1 MKKKF
6 IIVIPARY
14 NSSRLPGKP
23 LIKILGIPMLIRTYR
38 QCLKVVS
45 EDMIFV
51 ATDDKR
57 IQKLCNENKINC
69 LMTSKKCLTGTDR
82 ISELSKKIKADF
94 YINIQGDEPICDV
107 GDIKKLINIAK
118 KYPDRI
124 INGYSKITNKKL
136 FLSKHIPKVVF
147 RNDGRLLYQSRSP
160 IPISKKGKFTLAWRQ
175 ICIYSLPYSAL
186 KIFSKI
192 RKKTTLENIEEC
204 ELVRFLELGLEVHMI
219 EMSNNSISVDTKK
232 DLVIVTK
239 KINQMKNVN

>member
-23 LIKILGIPMLIRTYR
+23 LIKILGIPMLIRTYK

-45 EDMIFV
+45 RDKIFI

-57 IQKLCNENKINC
+57 IQKLCDDNNMSC
-69 LMTSKKCLTGTDR
+69 VMTSKKCLTGTDR
-82 ISELSKKIKADF
+82 IAELSKKIKASF
-94 YINIQGDEPICDV
+94 YINIQGDEPICDT
-107 GDIKKLINIAK
+107 GDIKKLIKTAK
-118 KYPDRI
+118 KYPNRI
-124 INGYSKITNKKL
+124 INGYTKITDKKL

-160 IPISKKGKFTLAWRQ
+160 IPISKKGKFTHAWRQ
-175 ICIYSLPYSAL
+175 VCIYSLPYKAL

-192 RKKTTLENIEEC
+192 KQKTILENIEDC
-204 ELVRFLELGLEVHMI
+204 ELIRFLELGLEVYMI
-219 EMSNNSISVDTKK
+219 KMSNNSISVDTKK
-232 DLVIVTK
+232 DLIKVIK
-239 KINQMKNVN
+239 NINYLSKR